1 MFSDVTRDSIK
12 GSNFNK
18 QARGFIQGN
27 KNEVSNIINSLK
39 GWNELTI
46 SPKQIVNYMSCHD
59 DFTLWDKLSIT
70 TQNTEDRIK
79 EYKLGS
85 AIMFSCQGNLFF
97 LSGEEFCRTKG
108 GRHNTYN
115 LPIDINKLD
124 WNRAYKYNDIYKYY
138 EGLIGLRKQILGL
151 CDKSKRAFERFFD
164 IWENDCCISF
174 SLNNEDTTGSWKF
187 IKFIFNANRYPVK
200 LELKPYKYQVLV
212 NDKSSNLWK
221 ENIFIEKSV
230 EVPPISAMILAYN

>member
-1 MFSDVTRDSIK
+1 M
-12 GSNFNK
+12 
-18 QARGFIQGN
+18 
-27 KNEVSNIINSLK
+27 
-39 GWNELTI
+39 
-46 SPKQIVNYMSCHD
+46 
-59 DFTLWDKLSIT
+59 
-70 TQNTEDRIK
+70 
-79 EYKLGS
+79 
-85 AIMFSCQGNLFF
+85 FF

-200 LELKPYKYQVLV
+200 LELKPYKCQVLV